1 MQIICVMGKVGL
13 SPTEWL
19 LSQAAFYKIDIDN
32 PDVQTSVSN
41 HDISGVVSHRCNVLR
56 VT

>member
-1 MQIICVMGKVGL
+1 MGKLGL
-13 SPTEWL
+13 SHTEWL

-41 HDISGVVSHRCNVLR
+41 HDISGVVSHRCNVVR